1 MAKITI
7 KGVLIALGLIAVLV
21 SCALAG
27 LGLFAASL
35 QLHARER
42 IVNVEKAVQN
52 HITADALF
60 DDIRANVQR
69 GLLAALGVDTQAE
82 ADKRTE
88 LGAYLTELRDR
99 INQNAMA
106 PLPVGLHQNYI
117 ELQARMDAFS
127 ARVDHVVG
135 LTSNILNGAQ
145 AFDNFRATF
154 ADTDRLV
161 DATRDTLA
169 EYAVQVR
176 EEAATV
182 FQHVRWMI
190 VSSLGCGIA
199 LLLLFT
205 WGAIVLA
212 SRITGALASSRQE
225 AHHLALHDPLTG
237 LPNRIFLAERL
248 TESLAE
254 AKRDG
259 KLLAL
264 LCLDL
269 DRFKQVNDTLGHPIG
284 DELLRVVAER
294 LQGCLRKS
302 DTIARLGGDEFVIVQ
317 TPIARAEEAGQLAQR
332 IIDLL
337 SEPYDLQLHQVV
349 ISASVGLALAPA
361 DATDPHT
368 LLKMADMALY
378 RAKADGRGVFR
389 SFEPSMDAKLQ
400 ARRLLEL
407 DLRRAVSVGE
417 FELHYQP
424 LMNLPSRCVTGFE
437 ALVRWKHPERG
448 LVPPGEFIPLAEEI
462 GLIKAIGGW
471 VLRQACC
478 DAAKWPEHILV
489 AVNVAVAQFK
499 TEGLISAVDQALDAS
514 GLAPHRLELEI
525 TETALLESTESVLAI
540 LNDLRT
546 RGVRIAMDDFG
557 TGYSSLGYLLSFP
570 FDKIKIDARFIH
582 DLQNRPES
590 RAIVRAVISLSQ
602 DLGMT
607 TVAEGVETKEQLSR
621 LINKGCEQ
629 VQGYLLSRPVPASEV
644 SQFFEPLHTD
654 KLYSDEL
661 VATHTLTD

>member
-1 MAKITI
+1 
-7 KGVLIALGLIAVLV
+7 VLIALGLISVLV

-42 IVNVEKAVQN
+42 VATVERAVQN
-52 HITADALF
+52 HTTADALF

-69 GLLAALGVDTQAE
+69 GLLAALGMDTQAE
-82 ADKRTE
+82 ADRNTE
-88 LGAYLTELRDR
+88 LRAYLTELRDR
-99 INQNAMA
+99 IDQNAVA
-106 PLPVGLHQNYI
+106 PLPAGLHQNYI
-117 ELQARMDAFS
+117 ALQARMDTFS
-127 ARVDHVVG
+127 ARVDRVAA
-135 LTSNILNGAQ
+135 LTSDILNGPRF
-145 AFDNFRATF
+145 FDDFRATF
-154 ADTDRLV
+154 ADTDVLM
-161 DATRDTLA
+161 DATRDTLS
-169 EYAVQVR
+169 EYAVRVR
-176 EEAATV
+176 DEAAAV
-182 FQHVRWMI
+182 FQYVRWMI
-190 VSSLGCGIA
+190 VSSLALGIV

-205 WGAIVLA
+205 WGAIALA
-212 SRITGALASSRQE
+212 RTITGALASSREE
-225 AHHLALHDPLTG
+225 AQHLALHDPLTG
-237 LPNRIFLAERL
+237 LPNRTFLAERL
-248 TESLAE
+248 AESLAE
-254 AKRDG
+254 ADRSG

-269 DRFKQVNDTLGHPIG
+269 DRFKQVNDTLGHAIG
-284 DELLRVVAER
+284 DELLRAVTER

-317 TPIARAEEAGQLAQR
+317 FPVSRAEEAGQLAQR

-349 ISASVGLALAPA
+349 ISTSVGLALAPA

-378 RAKADGRGVFR
+378 RAKADGRRVFR

-407 DLRRAVSVGE
+407 DLRRALTAGE

-437 ALVRWKHPERG
+437 ALVRWRHPERG
-448 LVPPGEFIPLAEEI
+448 LVQPGEFIPLAEEI
-462 GLIKAIGGW
+462 GLIKALGDW
-471 VLRQACC
+471 VLRQACY
-478 DAAKWPEHILV
+478 DAAKWPEHVLV

-499 TEGLISAVDQALDAS
+499 TEGLISAVDQALAAS

-540 LNDLRT
+540 LNDLRS

-570 FDKIKIDARFIH
+570 FDKIKIDARFIR
-582 DLQNRPES
+582 DLQSRPES
-590 RAIVRAVISLSQ
+590 RAIVQAVISLSQ

-621 LINKGCEQ
+621 LIDKGCEQ
-629 VQGYLLSRPVPASEV
+629 VQGYFLSHAVPVSDV
-644 SQFFEPLHTD
+644 RQFFEPPNSNNRIQEAFSITN
-654 KLYSDEL
+654 
-661 VATHTLTD
+661 T